1 MRDERI
7 KNEIAKKEDKAIS
20 AGGYFLRD
28 FVYKLP
34 IIGLIAAL
42 VAACG
47 DDSPHVRN
55 HAKARLVR
63 LLIGVLA
70 LAGFL
75 AFYFVISF
83 K

>member
-7 KNEIAKKEDKAIS
+7 KNEIAKKEDKDIS

-47 DDSPHVRN
+47 DDNLHAKN
-55 HAKARLVR
+55 HARARLIR
-63 LLIGVLA
+63 LLIGIMA
-70 LAGFL
+70 LVGFL
-75 AFYFVISF
+75 AFYFMISF

>member
-47 DDSPHVRN
+47 DDNPHAKN
-55 HAKARLVR
+55 HARARLIR
-63 LLIGVLA
+63 LLIGIMA
-70 LAGFL
+70 LVGFL
-75 AFYFVISF
+75 AFYFMISF

>member
-1 MRDERI
+1 MNDKEG
-7 KNEIAKKEDKAIS
+7 KNEISKKEDAIS

-28 FVYKLP
+28 FIYKLP

-42 VAACG
+42 IAACG
-47 DDSPHVRN
+47 DDNPHAKN
-55 HAKARLVR
+55 HARARLIR
-63 LLIGVLA
+63 LLIGIMA
-70 LAGFL
+70 LVGFL

>member
-1 MRDERI
+1 MNDKEV
-7 KNEIAKKEDKAIS
+7 KNEISKKEDESIS

-28 FVYKLP
+28 LIYKLP

-42 VAACG
+42 IAACG
-47 DDSPHVRN
+47 DDNPHAKN
-55 HAKARLVR
+55 HARARLLR

-70 LAGFL
+70 LVGCL
-75 AFYFVISF
+75 VFYFATSF